1 MQHPQRHTLAIVCSA
16 RHRPIRGRRQ
26 DLQGLH
32 QAIVFNACR
41 IRPSTRTIT
50 FLSSQSASALLRLRR
65 LPATSS
71 PSAAPPGARLFFV
84 IYKQCFHCP
93 PSPRLIFYECA
104 CSATSKFCGLLL
116 PYFGSATS
124 ISLPWRSCCSAVVG
138 HRVHVVGAPASAQ
151 ALPDADRQLQSVCEL
166 LPPWL
171 LPVAPPRS
179 PCPGGAFALQL
190 WAIGCM
196 WWAHQPDMLVLW
208 MLVGNC
214 RDFCFRVCPFGGKP
228 FPGWCASW
236 HLLRHLQAVFSLSS
250 VS

>member
-1 MQHPQRHTLAIVCSA
+1 MVGTP
-16 RHRPIRGRRQ
+16 
-26 DLQGLH
+26 
-32 QAIVFNACR
+32 
-41 IRPSTRTIT
+41 
-50 FLSSQSASALLRLRR
+50 ASAQALPDADRQLQSVCELLPPWL
-65 LPATSS
+65 LPV
-71 PSAAPPGARLFFV
+71 APPRSPCPGGAFALQLWAIGCMWWAHQPDMLVLWMLVGNCRDF
-84 IYKQCFHCP
+84 CFRVCP
-93 PSPRLIFYECA
+93 FGGMRMLTICECA

-116 PYFGSATS
+116 PNVGSATS

-214 RDFCFRVCPFGGKP
+214 RDFCFRVCSFNENRLEWVG
-228 FPGWCASW
+228 F
-236 HLLRHLQAVFSLSS
+236 LLVRALH
-250 VS
+250 